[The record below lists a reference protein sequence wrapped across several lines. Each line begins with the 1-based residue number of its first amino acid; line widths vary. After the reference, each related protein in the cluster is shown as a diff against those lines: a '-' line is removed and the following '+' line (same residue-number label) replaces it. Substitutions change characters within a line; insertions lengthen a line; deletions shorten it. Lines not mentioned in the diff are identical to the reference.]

1 VHELNRF
8 TTAAAAAA
16 ARPAPASPV
25 TTPADESRDR
35 RHDDRQSLDDEP
47 LLSNLA
53 ASFCRTEPRQYTYC
67 TLDLHYQTHTRLTAL
82 FRDCPG

>member
-1 VHELNRF
+1 MHELNRF
-8 TTAAAAAA
+8 TAAAAAA
-16 ARPAPASPV
+16 ARPA
-25 TTPADESRDR
+25 ADESRDR
-35 RHDDRQSLDDEP
+35 RRDDRQSLDDEP

-82 FRDCPG
+82 FRDYPG